1 MGGAK
6 ASTPLAGRPLVT
18 WALDALLAAG
28 IESRAVAAKADTP
41 LPALD
46 VPVWVEPDEPR
57 HPLAGVA
64 YALERAGGRD
74 VVTLPVDLPLVPP
87 AVLRALAAAGGCAM
101 VRGHPL
107 LARFPAGTAIEPAG
121 RATDAVLA
129 LGPQIVEGGELLNV
143 NTPEDLAA
151 AEELV
156 RRTAP
161 PFAGCPPRST

>member
-6 ASTPLAGRPLVT
+6 ARAPLAGRPLVA

-46 VPVWVEPDEPR
+46 VPVWVEPDDPR

-87 AVLRALAAAGGCAM
+87 AVLRTLAAASGCAM

-107 LARFPAGTAIEPAG
+107 LARFEAGTVVEARG
-121 RATDAVLA
+121 RAMDAVLA
-129 LGPQIVEGGELLNV
+129 LRPAIVEAGELLNV
-143 NTPEDLAA
+143 NTPEDLVA
-151 AEELV
+151 AEALV
-156 RRTAP
+156 SRSGRGS
-161 PFAGCPPRST
+161 AGCPPRSR

>member
-6 ASTPLAGRPLVT
+6 ASAPLAGRPLVA

-28 IESRAVAAKADTP
+28 LESRAIAAKADTP

-64 YALERAGGRD
+64 HALERAGGRD
-74 VVTLPVDLPLVPP
+74 VVTLPVDLPLVP
-87 AVLRALAAAGGCAM
+87 ADVLRALAAADGCAM

-107 LARFPAGTAIEPAG
+107 LARFPAGTQIEPAG

-129 LGPQIVEGGELLNV
+129 LGPRIIEGGELLNV

-151 AEELV
+151 AEARL
-156 RRTAP
+156 RRTGAP
-161 PFAGCPPRST
+161 GPGWAPRST